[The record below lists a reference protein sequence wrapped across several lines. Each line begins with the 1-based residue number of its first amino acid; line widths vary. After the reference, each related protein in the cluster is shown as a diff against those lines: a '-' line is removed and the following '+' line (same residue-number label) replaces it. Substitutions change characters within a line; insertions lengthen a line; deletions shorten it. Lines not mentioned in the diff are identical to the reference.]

1 MDYCI
6 FTMST
11 LTYAYKG
18 KEALDRAGI
27 RCKIVHLNGTET
39 KKGCRYGI
47 AVFPHDRSDASRTL
61 LNSGAVYGD
70 VIT

>member
-1 MDYCI
+1 MKYCI

-18 KEALDRAGI
+18 KEALERAGI
-27 RCKIVHLNGTET
+27 RCRIVHLNGTET

-47 AVFPHDRSDASRTL
+47 AVFPSDKSVASRTL
-61 LNSGAVYGD
+61 LNAGAVYGEI
-70 VIT
+70 IT

>member
-1 MDYCI
+1 MTYCI

-18 KEALDRAGI
+18 KEALERAGI

-39 KKGCRYGI
+39 KKGCRYGL
-47 AVFPHDRSDASRTL
+47 AVFPAERSEASRTL